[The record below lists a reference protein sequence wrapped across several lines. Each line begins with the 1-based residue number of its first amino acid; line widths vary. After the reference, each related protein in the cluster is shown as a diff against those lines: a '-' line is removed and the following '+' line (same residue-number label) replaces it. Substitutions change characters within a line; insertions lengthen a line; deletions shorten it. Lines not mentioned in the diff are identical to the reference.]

1 MFNRGVLAA
10 LSLLFLSG
18 FAGAQ
23 ERGSQVPILSG
34 PNAQLCFEPTPNAG
48 ADTCLKRISPGVV
61 NITPGIGNG
70 SAIGGGVGGAPTLLF
85 TVSISAGTITATAN
99 SSAVTT
105 VTGTDICA
113 VLNPAM
119 AQAATTGGRIF
130 FKQGQY
136 PMATVTAETRGF
148 GNPFYCAGI
157 PSTGTVTQG
166 VEWYFTGESQ
176 PPFAGIAASQT
187 GGGVV
192 FLATAAQRT
201 SAGAGNLISYFWQRP
216 DAGGT
221 AALNQVY
228 FEDISI
234 RLLDNQR
241 GNENHFDMS
250 AAVGASW
257 IGGTADFVGA
267 YNTHLAPVAGTNG
280 QRGFVTNRSN
290 QNLTYLRNTL
300 AEGMDEGY
308 EINSE
313 HSQLIQTT
321 AYQNRFPYS
330 YGMVGATIFH
340 ASEWFHPI
348 EFNCINGLR
357 LGSTLAKG
365 SQLIIKAYDKEYTA
379 SGAFALVGA
388 STEANPGFTTGVIY
402 KTTVQGGVGVIN
414 PGVMFTAGQGINIS
428 VIDSGKRL
436 APGLVSSNF
445 VSAATT
451 GTTKQTLASYTVPDG
466 PQGSDGS
473 IFQNGPGNVVRVK
486 VWGITAANANS
497 KTVTIDFGGTTI
509 ATLTSTA
516 SAGAIELEA
525 DIIAE
530 PANVQECIG
539 KGDDGTVRTVSRTAG
554 AVTST
559 AAIIIAATATT
570 PTASGDF
577 TFKGLTIEY
586 LVGTH

>member
-1 MFNRGVLAA
+1 MRKTLILAVA
-10 LSLLFLSG
+10 LFVAWPA
-18 FAGAQ
+18 FAQA
-23 ERGSQVPILSG
+23 
-34 PNAQLCFEPTPNAG
+34 PTPIVITDKNGNTLTVTGATSGTQVGSPTPAVLTDKNGNA
-48 ADTCLKRISPGVV
+48 LVL
-61 NITPGIGNG
+61 GNG
-70 SAIGGGVGGAPTLLF
+70 GSGGSASLLF
-85 TVSISAGTITATAN
+85 TVSISTGTITATPN

-113 VLNPAM
+113 VLNSAM
-119 AQAATTGGRIF
+119 AQAATTGGRIL
-130 FKQGQY
+130 FKEGQY
-136 PMATVTAETRGF
+136 PMATVRAETRGF

-216 DAGGT
+216 DAGGG

-228 FEDISI
+228 FENISI

-250 AAVGASW
+250 ASVGSSW
-257 IGGTADFVGA
+257 IGGTVDFVGA

-280 QRGFVTNRSN
+280 QRGFVTNRSA
-290 QNLTYLRNTL
+290 QNLAYLRNTV

-330 YGMVGATIFH
+330 YGMVGTTIFH

-357 LGSTLAKG
+357 LGATLAKG

-379 SGAFALVGA
+379 AGAFALVGA
-388 STEANPGFTTGVIY
+388 STEANAGFTTGVIY

-414 PGVMFTAGQGINIS
+414 PGAMFTAGQGINIL
-428 VIDSGKRL
+428 VVDSGKRL
-436 APGLVSSNF
+436 APGLLNSNF
-445 VSAATT
+445 TTQATT
-451 GTTKQTLASYTVPDG
+451 GLTKQTLASYTVPDG

-473 IFQNGPGNVVRVK
+473 IFQNGSGNVVRIK
-486 VWGITAANANS
+486 AWGITAANGNS
-497 KTVTIDFGGTTI
+497 KTATIDFGGTTI
-509 ATLTSTA
+509 ATITSTA
-516 SAGAIELEA
+516 NAGAIELEA

-539 KGDDGTVRTVSRTAG
+539 KGVDSTVRTVTRTAG
-554 AVTST
+554 AITST
-559 AAIIIAATATT
+559 AAIVIAVTATT
-570 PTASGDF
+570 ATTIGDF